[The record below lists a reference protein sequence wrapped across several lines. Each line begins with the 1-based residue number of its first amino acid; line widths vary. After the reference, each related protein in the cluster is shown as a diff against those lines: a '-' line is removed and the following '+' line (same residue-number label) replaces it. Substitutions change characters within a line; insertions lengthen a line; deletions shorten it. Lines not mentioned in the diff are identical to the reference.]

1 MSSQH
6 TKLDQAMPVRTCSM
20 EPRSPLCHRV
30 HIPARPCPK
39 NRGPVPT
46 VVASA
51 ALLIPR
57 SEAAL
62 QYPFAANLTCAASL
76 TCALQAAQTNLCKLQ
91 ALPKLTSALQA
102 QPLCCQPDL
111 RS

>member
-1 MSSQH
+1 MH
-6 TKLDQAMPVRTCSM
+6 EELRA
-20 EPRSPLCHRV
+20 
-30 HIPARPCPK
+30 
-39 NRGPVPT
+39 VPT

-57 SEAAL
+57 SKAL
-62 QYPFAANLTCAASL
+62 QSPFAANLTCAASL

-102 QPLCCQPDL
+102 QPCAASLT
-111 RS
+111 